1 MAHQRSAKE
10 CAMSSLATL
19 EARAPVSERPSRL
32 VVEPTTPVIGAE
44 ISGVDLSRPLDEA
57 TRDEIH
63 RALLRWRVL
72 FFRDQD
78 LTNDQLPRRLRWK
91 LPSRA
96 RPAPARRPLPPR
108 A

>member
-1 MAHQRSAKE
+1 
-10 CAMSSLATL
+10 MSVATL
-19 EARAPVSERPSRL
+19 EAKPAAKDRSCGL
-32 VVEPTTPVIGAE
+32 VIEPATPVIGAE
-44 ISGVDLSRPLDEA
+44 ISGVDLSRPLDAA
-57 TRDEIH
+57 TQAAIH
-63 RALLRWRVL
+63 DALLKWRVL